1 MMKRMR
7 RGRGWDKKDI
17 ELELEQ
23 AVGCF

>member
-1 MMKRMR
+1 MKRMR